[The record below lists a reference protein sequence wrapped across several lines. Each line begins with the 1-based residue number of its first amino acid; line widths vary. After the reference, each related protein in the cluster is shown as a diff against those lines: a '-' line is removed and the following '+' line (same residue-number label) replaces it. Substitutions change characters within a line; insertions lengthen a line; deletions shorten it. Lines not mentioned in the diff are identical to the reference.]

1 MAGRSRGPPPGIA
14 HVNSLDIN
22 VHEEEASL
30 TATVALTPEAARQFD
45 RLPVPIRARVNRLRE
60 RLEHWPE
67 VSGAK
72 PLSGNLAGWYRLRTS
87 DYRVR
92 FRVEGETV
100 IVDKI
105 GHRREFY
112 ED

>member
-1 MAGRSRGPPPGIA
+1 M
-14 HVNSLDIN
+14 
-22 VHEEEASL
+22 
-30 TATVALTPEAARQFD
+30 ATVVLGQEAARQFD
-45 RLPVPIRARVNRLRE
+45 RLPVAIRARVNRLRE
-60 RLEHWPE
+60 RLAHWPR
-67 VSGAK
+67 VSGVKA
-72 PLSGNLAGWYRLRTS
+72 LSGNLAGWYRLRTG

-92 FRVEGETV
+92 FRVEGETI

>member
-1 MAGRSRGPPPGIA
+1 MA
-14 HVNSLDIN
+14 N
-22 VHEEEASL
+22 V
-30 TATVALTPEAARQFD
+30 TVTPEALEQLT
-45 RLPVPIRARVNRLRE
+45 RLPRVIRE
-60 RLEHWPE
+60 RIGKLFQRLEAWPA

-72 PLSGNLAGWYRLRTS
+72 ALSGNLAGWRRLRTG

-100 IVDKI
+100 VVDKI
-105 GHRREFY
+105 GHRSEFY